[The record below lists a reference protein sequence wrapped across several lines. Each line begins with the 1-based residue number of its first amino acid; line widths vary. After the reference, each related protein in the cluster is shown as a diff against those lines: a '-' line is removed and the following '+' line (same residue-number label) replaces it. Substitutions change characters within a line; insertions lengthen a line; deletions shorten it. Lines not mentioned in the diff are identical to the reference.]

1 MKHVLILSGQIPHAV
16 SAGNIQLLRLFSH
29 HPPEKLLVIGPPVPE
44 GAKRLQCR
52 YETLVP
58 PLDRLNSTRFHLWR
72 RTARVLGLLA
82 GNRLHQVEAR
92 VGDFQPEAV
101 LSLMETSDY
110 YGLAEKYARKHRLP
124 FYLIVHDTNED
135 FEKVFSWAKPRQFA
149 KDRRIYR
156 FAQERFCVSPEMAE
170 FNEKRFGVPGKVLY
184 PIPDPEI
191 QPRPVEWS
199 KTLRQPPHLTIGYA
213 GSMAYGYAEEML
225 KSLPTLEKNGA
236 RLELCS
242 PKPGGKV
249 GGLLESPI
257 VKWHGYRPSLE
268 AIRILQERC
277 DVLWLPYLNPAG
289 EHERLYRT
297 HFPSKLCDYL
307 QTGMAVWVTG
317 SEIATGVRWWS
328 GQGHQP
334 ETSLEKLL
342 RQWKERPESLAEDAY
357 GAGRLKECF
366 GLKSRE
372 SREFFDLLQS

>member
-1 MKHVLILSGQIPHAV
+1 MS
-16 SAGNIQLLRLFSH
+16 
-29 HPPEKLLVIGPPVPE
+29 
-44 GAKRLQCR
+44 CR
-52 YETLVP
+52 YESLLP
-58 PLDRLNSTRFHLWR
+58 PLHRFNTTRFHAWK
-72 RTARVLGLLA
+72 RTARVLGLFPL
-82 GNRLHQVEAR
+82 NSLQKVDRL
-92 VGDFQPEAV
+92 VGCFQPELV
-101 LSLMETSDY
+101 LSLMQTSDFY
-110 YGLAEKYARKHRLP
+110 ELAEKYSCSKKIPLH
-124 FYLIVHDTNED
+124 LIVHDTNED

-156 FAQERFCVSPEMAE
+156 FAKERFCVRPEMAE

-191 QPRPVEWS
+191 QHRPVEWS

-242 PKPGGKV
+242 PKPEGKV

-317 SEIATGVRWWS
+317 PEIATGVRWWS

-334 ETSLEKLL
+334 ESSLEKLMK
-342 RQWKERPESLAEDAY
+342 RWGEKPDSLVEDAVE
-357 GAGRLKECF
+357 ASRLKDKF
-366 GLKSRE
+366 GLKGVETRQ
-372 SREFFDLLQS
+372 FFEALQR